1 METLLFLVCSQLG
14 CNVVLLLV
22 ANLIGMYHKYLTDVT
37 HRHTFLEARKSI
49 KSMVELEQEKKEQV
63 GHVTLFSSLLSD
75 LTCKSWDFKH
85 SSLIFYFF

>member
-1 METLLFLVCSQLG
+1 MHQNSPGDLTVTVIIYVNIIKTLLFLVCSQLG

-63 GHVTLFSSLLSD
+63 SHDIVFFS
-75 LTCKSWDFKH
+75 FV
-85 SSLIFYFF
+85 

>member
-1 METLLFLVCSQLG
+1 MHQNSPGDLTVTVIIYISIIETLLFLVCSQLG

-63 GHVTLFSSLLSD
+63 SHDIVFFS
-75 LTCKSWDFKH
+75 FV
-85 SSLIFYFF
+85 